1 MFGWLFLLQT
11 VRVATCNLSITH
23 DYLFPSLFSMYPGLL
38 EIQTQLLIS
47 SNFGLG
53 LRQFECTAAH
63 ILRFLQ
69 NMILRVLLLI
79 NL

>member
-1 MFGWLFLLQT
+1 MLWWLSLFQT

-53 LRQFECTAAH
+53 SRQFECTAAH
-63 ILRFLQ
+63 ILKFLQ
-69 NMILRVLLLI
+69 NMILRVFFVD
-79 NL
+79 